1 MFEQKTIEVMLLMML
16 YAAGATMA
24 LIACLYLLLR
34 RGNAFSRRITTPRRL
49 RLWTAAFFGILA
61 LGHVWYMPT
70 VVLTDSDA
78 ITLWMLIGGL
88 LDCMLTVPL
97 AIVVLLCM
105 LQDRRR
111 PLWPIWVAMSPL
123 IILMAVSVVNRS
135 YALLPWLRGYLLLLG
150 IGFTVYM
157 VREVRRYGRWLRD
170 NYADLEHKEV
180 WQSFVVLAVIVLM
193 LAFYACGATGVV
205 YEYVVQVCGILLIC
219 YLLWRVETL
228 SSLTPDPEPH
238 PLTHSPRGEWEA
250 YGGERSIYSQGQDTD
265 DEQVEKITALL
276 QQHCIDTQLYLQRD
290 LTVSQLA
297 QALGSNRYYLSQYFT
312 RKATTYNTYINSLRI
327 NHFERLYNEAVSSG
341 RPVSAKQ
348 LAARSGYRSYST
360 FSLAFKQQIGMSV
373 TAWISKLEGTQTE

>member
-1 MFEQKTIEVMLLMML
+1 MML

-228 SSLTPDPEPH
+228 SSLTPDPEPN
-238 PLTHSPRGEWEA
+238 PLSKGRVGSLRGE
-250 YGGERSIYSQGQDTD
+250 GSIYSQGQDTD

>member
-1 MFEQKTIEVMLLMML
+1 MFEPITIEVMLLMML

-34 RGNAFSRRITTPRRL
+34 RGNAFSRRIMTPKRL

-61 LGHVWYMPT
+61 LGHVWYMPAA
-70 VVLTDSDA
+70 VLTDSDA

-135 YALLPWLRGYLLLLG
+135 YAMLPWLRGYLLLLG

-193 LAFYACGATGVV
+193 FAIYACGATGVV

-228 SSLTPDPEPH
+228 SSLAAASAA
-238 PLTHSPRGEWEA
+238 SPAEGLSEVAIEEIGLLLKQRCE
-250 YGGERSIYSQGQDTD
+250 DT
-265 DEQVEKITALL
+265 K
-276 QQHCIDTQLYLQRD
+276 LYLKHD
-290 LTVSQLA
+290 LTAIQLA
-297 QALGSNRYYLSQYFT
+297 KALGTNRYYLSQYFSHND
-312 RKATTYNTYINSLRI
+312 TTYNTYINSLRI
-327 NHFERLYNEAVSSG
+327 DYFLALYREESPSG
-341 RPVSAKQ
+341 QPVSAKQ

-360 FSLAFKQQIGMSV
+360 FSLAFKQRMGQSV
-373 TAWISKLEGTQTE
+373 TAWIPQQSSSQQANKQ